1 MFKLLVFL
9 WLGSLAAAPS
19 WNTARP
25 DHIWRFPREHWSHP
39 GYRIEWWYF
48 TGQLEART
56 EPERR
61 WGYQFTFF
69 RVGLLPERP
78 PLASNWASENL
89 ILGHAAVTDLT
100 RGEHR
105 FSELLYRAV
114 PFLGGFGE
122 FPDPRLAWSHGPPGT
137 EAGWSLRRSGEGF
150 QLEMADRRRATA
162 FHLTTTPV
170 KPVVLQGPN
179 GYSRK
184 ASRGGAASLYY
195 SFTRMRTEGTLD
207 WSGERLPVR
216 GESWMDREWSTS
228 SLGPEQVGWDWFGLR
243 LDGGRELMLYS
254 LRKKDGRPDFRYG
267 TLVERNGKTRYLS
280 ADEWSL
286 AASETW
292 TSPAT
297 GARYPARWRLE
308 IRGGEGLRME
318 VVPELADQENRS
330 ELPGGVFYWEGAVR
344 VLGPEGA
351 KRGEGYVELTGYGEG
366 SRPPV

>member
-1 MFKLLVFL
+1 MFRVLSFFVF
-9 WLGSLAAAPS
+9 GSLLAAVS
-19 WNTARP
+19 WKTARP
-25 DHIWRFPREHWSHP
+25 DHVWSFPREHWSHP

-48 TGQLEART
+48 TGQLQARN
-56 EPERR
+56 EPRRR

-78 PLASNWASENL
+78 RLASNWASENL
-89 ILGHAAVTDLT
+89 ILGHAAVTDLS

-122 FPDPRLAWSHGPPGT
+122 FPDPRLAWSQGPPGT
-137 EAGWSLRRSGEGF
+137 GAGWSLGWSSEGF
-150 QLEMADRRRATA
+150 QIEMADRRQKTALNLTAT
-162 FHLTTTPV
+162 PM

-184 ASRGGAASLYY
+184 ASQGTAASLYY
-195 SFTRMRTEGTLD
+195 SFTRMRTEGTLE
-207 WSGERLPVR
+207 WSGERVPVE

-243 LDGGRELMLYS
+243 LNDGRELMLYS
-254 LRKKDGRPDFRYG
+254 LRRKDGTADYRYG
-267 TLVERNGKTRYLS
+267 TLVERDGNTRYLS
-280 ADEWSL
+280 APDWSL
-286 AASETW
+286 APSDTW

-297 GARYPARWRLE
+297 GARYPARWTLE
-308 IRGGEGLRME
+308 IRGEGNRMA

-330 ELPGGVFYWEGAVR
+330 RLPGGVFYWEGAVR
-344 VLGPEGA
+344 VLGPDGVT
-351 KRGEGYVELTGYGEG
+351 RGEGYVELTGYGEG